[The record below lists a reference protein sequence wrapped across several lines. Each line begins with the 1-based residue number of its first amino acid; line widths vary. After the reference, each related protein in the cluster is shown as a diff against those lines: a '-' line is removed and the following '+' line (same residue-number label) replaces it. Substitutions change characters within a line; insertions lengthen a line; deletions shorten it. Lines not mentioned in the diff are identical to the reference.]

1 MTNIV
6 NGDET
11 KKAMYAAIDAIHDAI
26 SGTLGP
32 CAKTV
37 VVSGVEGR
45 PPRIL
50 NDGVSIVNAVRSD
63 DPATQTAIEL
73 FRQISNEAQQVSGIG
88 RAHV

>member
-1 MTNIV
+1 MSNVIKE
-6 NGDET
+6 GT
-11 KKAMYAAIDAIHDAI
+11 KNAMYAAIDAISDAI

-37 VVSGVEGR
+37 VVSGDGTR

-63 DPATQTAIEL
+63 DPATQTAISL
-73 FRQISNEAQQVSGIG
+73 FRQISN
-88 RAHV
+88 